1 MVSEINAYVRF
12 WLAKIQKNW
21 LEDGRSVKTPVFSI
35 GFASERDIS
44 RRRRRLDP
52 LFMQKRWVDRIEQG
66 VVGSDSGLAWGFI
79 DPGNFV
85 DIRYEA

>member
-1 MVSEINAYVRF
+1 
-12 WLAKIQKNW
+12 
-21 LEDGRSVKTPVFSI
+21 
-35 GFASERDIS
+35 
-44 RRRRRLDP
+44 
-52 LFMQKRWVDRIEQG
+52 MQKRWVDRIEQG